1 MNWVTSTETKQS
13 ENVLSDTIQHSTLRI
28 PHSSLLALNTLLLI
42 IISNFT
48 LQPVTEPDFGWHLR
62 AGLDFLGEGGTL
74 PRLDPYSHTMSD
86 WAWIEHAWLTD
97 VVMAAIYL
105 GFGLLGVIGLFGLL
119 TAGAWI
125 VTSRSARCQASCG
138 LVACTLSL
146 WIALPFLGARTQMV
160 TLLGLAVV
168 LLLLERFRDG
178 SRWVP
183 WTIPLLFLLWA
194 NLHGG
199 FTAGLLLLGLVATVS
214 MLVRAGCERWPSL
227 HDRMDERVLSRSD
240 LRRLVLATG
249 AAAVVTLL
257 NPYGWKLYGEILDS
271 LSNQYMLEFLQE
283 WQPVS
288 LATRAG
294 RTYMTY
300 LAGLGL
306 AMMLWYRRV
315 EPVRWVIWTAFL
327 IVSLRHLRNV
337 PFFLIVSLPLCAEL
351 LEAGMAQ
358 FARWMQLTV
367 QQARLGLLG
376 LTLAGGLFLLWL
388 GPDHLHHV
396 AQAGLRPEEYFTE
409 TSYPIEAIQWVRNH
423 RDQVG
428 HRLYN
433 DYAHGGFLLWWL
445 PEEKIF
451 IDGRMPAWRIGD
463 RWIVK
468 DYAAVA
474 LTDPPTLTVMDRYA
488 VDWAIVPRNTVLDLA
503 FAQQATWVRAYD
515 DAKVAIYIRTPS

>member
-1 MNWVTSTETKQS
+1 MKGQDVSSGPTSPH
-13 ENVLSDTIQHSTLRI
+13 HSPLT
-28 PHSSLLALNTLLLI
+28 PHVFSPALNTLLLI
-42 IISNFT
+42 IIANFT

-97 VVMAAIYL
+97 VVMAATYV
-105 GFGLLGVIGLFGLL
+105 GFGLLGVIVLFGLL

-125 VTSRSARCQASCG
+125 VASRSARCRASWG
-138 LVACTLSL
+138 LAACTLSL
-146 WIALPFLGARTQMV
+146 WVALPFLGARTQMV
-160 TLLGLAVV
+160 TLLGLAVL
-168 LLLLERFRDG
+168 LLLLERFRNG

-183 WTIPLLFLLWA
+183 WTIPPLFLLWA

-199 FTAGLLLLGLVATVS
+199 FTAGLFLLGLAVTVS

-227 HDRMDERVLSRSD
+227 YDRIDERVLSWSG
-240 LRRLVLATG
+240 LRRLMLATG
-249 AAAVVTLL
+249 AAALVTLL

-271 LSNQYMLEFLQE
+271 LSNQFMLEFLQE

-288 LATRAG
+288 FATRAG
-294 RTYMTY
+294 RIYATY

-306 AMMLWYRRV
+306 SMVLWYRRI
-315 EPVRWVIWTAFL
+315 EPVRWVIWAAFL

-337 PFFLIVSLPLCAEL
+337 PFFLIVSVPLCAEL
-351 LEAGMAQ
+351 LDAGMAR
-358 FARWMQLTV
+358 FARWTQLTV

-376 LTLAGGLFLLWL
+376 LMLAGGLFLLWV
-388 GPDHLHHV
+388 GPDHLQHV
-396 AQAGLRPEEYFTE
+396 ARAGLRPEEYFTE
-409 TSYPIEAIQWVRNH
+409 TSYPIEAILWVRHH
-423 RDQVG
+423 RDLVG
-428 HRLYN
+428 RRLYN

-451 IDGRMPAWRIGD
+451 VDGRMPAWRIGD

-474 LTDPPTLTVMDRYA
+474 LTDPPMLTVLDKYA
-488 VDWAIVPRNTVLDLA
+488 VDWAIVHRNTVLDQVL
-503 FAQQATWVRAYD
+503 AQQTTWARAYD
-515 DAKVAIYIRTPS
+515 DAKVAIYVRSPT